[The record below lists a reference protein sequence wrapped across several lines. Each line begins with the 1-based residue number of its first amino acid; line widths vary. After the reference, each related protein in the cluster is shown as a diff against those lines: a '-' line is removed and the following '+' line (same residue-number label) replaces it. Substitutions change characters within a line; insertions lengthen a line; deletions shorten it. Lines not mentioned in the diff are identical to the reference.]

1 MNWRLAGTAIAFTAL
16 AAMAF
21 NFGSPVVGVLA
32 GICAFM
38 AAVEAVE
45 L

>member
-21 NFGSPVVGVLA
+21 AFKSPVVGVLS
-32 GICAFM
+32 GLCAFA
-38 AAVEAVE
+38 AAVEAVQ